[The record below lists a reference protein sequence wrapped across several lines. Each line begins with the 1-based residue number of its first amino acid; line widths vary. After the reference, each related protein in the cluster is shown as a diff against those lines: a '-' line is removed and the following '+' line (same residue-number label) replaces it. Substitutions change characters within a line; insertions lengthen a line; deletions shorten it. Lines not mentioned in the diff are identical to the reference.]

1 MVHFIHWSLQKELK
15 ESTHIAHNDFEAW
28 GGGVAGRVTPID
40 WDIGCAIFLGYFFAW
55 KINFWVYFIACNK
68 FLGQDFSL
76 E

>member
-1 MVHFIHWSLQKELK
+1 MPYGTEFLR
-15 ESTHIAHNDFEAW
+15 
-28 GGGVAGRVTPID
+28 GGGGGTSID
-40 WDIGCAIFLGYFFAW
+40 WDTGCAILGYFFSW

>member
-1 MVHFIHWSLQKELK
+1 MTVS
-15 ESTHIAHNDFEAW
+15 
-28 GGGVAGRVTPID
+28 GVTSID
-40 WDIGCAIFLGYFFAW
+40 WEMGCAIFLGYFISW